1 MREYWRPQPRQ
12 RACMQRREY
21 EVLYGGAAGGGKSDY
36 LLMEA
41 LRQVG
46 IPHYRAL
53 ILRKTG
59 PQLRELIDR
68 SRTLYPAAF
77 PGARYRVTEAEW
89 EFPSGAKILTERDV
103 PAGGVIIPAPA
114 DQREE

>member
-41 LRQVG
+41 LR
-46 IPHYRAL
+46 
-53 ILRKTG
+53 
-59 PQLRELIDR
+59 
-68 SRTLYPAAF
+68 
-77 PGARYRVTEAEW
+77 
-89 EFPSGAKILTERDV
+89 
-103 PAGGVIIPAPA
+103 
-114 DQREE
+114 